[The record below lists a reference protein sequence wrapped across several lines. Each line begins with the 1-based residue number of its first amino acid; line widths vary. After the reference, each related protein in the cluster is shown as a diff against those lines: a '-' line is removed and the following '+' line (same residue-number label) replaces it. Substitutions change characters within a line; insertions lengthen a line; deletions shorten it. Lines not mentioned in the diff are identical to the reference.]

1 MKLIAFDTSTEST
14 SVALDLDG
22 ELIGWTQH
30 TPQQHARLLLGG
42 IDRLLADAGIG
53 RNSLDA
59 VAFGC
64 GPGSFTGVRLA
75 TAVAQGLS
83 FGLDLPAVP
92 VSTLA
97 ALALAALPQAAGLPV
112 LALLDARMGEVYAG
126 LYTAQG
132 VDGVRA
138 LEAERVVPPAQLGV
152 GVEGLLA
159 VCGGGYRAYAAQWSE
174 PLRARLRP
182 LDGEGTE
189 VPDARAIARLARG
202 KLAAGIRE
210 IALPVYLRD
219 RVAQTEAERQ
229 AARSPAIG

>member
-1 MKLIAFDTSTEST
+1 MKLIAFDTSTEHT
-14 SVALDLDG
+14 SIALDLDG
-22 ELIGWTQH
+22 ERIGWTQH

-42 IDRLLADAGIG
+42 IDRLLAEAGIG
-53 RNSLDA
+53 RTALDA

-97 ALALAALPQAAGLPV
+97 ALALAALPQATGLPV

-126 LYTAQG
+126 LYAAEG
-132 VDGVRA
+132 ADGVRA
-138 LEAERVVPPAQLGV
+138 LMAEQVIPPAQLALA
-152 GVEGLLA
+152 VEGVLA
-159 VCGGGYRAYAAQWSE
+159 VCGGGYRVYAGQLPEA
-174 PLRARLRP
+174 LLARLRP
-182 LDGEGTE
+182 LAGIEA
-189 VPDARAIARLARG
+189 PDARAIARLARS
-202 KLAAGIRE
+202 KLAAGVQE
-210 IALPVYLRD
+210 PALPVYLRD
-219 RVAQTEAERQ
+219 RVAQTEAERR

>member
-1 MKLIAFDTSTEST
+1 MKLIAFDTSTEYT

-22 ELIGWTQH
+22 VQQCWTQH
-30 TPQQHARLLLGG
+30 TPQQHARLLLGQ
-42 IDRLLADAGIG
+42 IDRLLADAGVA
-53 RNSLDA
+53 RRALDA

-97 ALALAALPQAAGLPV
+97 ALALAASPRSADRPV

-126 LYTAQG
+126 VYRGESGAM
-132 VDGVRA
+132 VA
-138 LEAERVVPPAQLGV
+138 LGPEQVVAPAQLTLPIDGM
-152 GVEGLLA
+152 LS
-159 VCGGGYRAYAAQWSE
+159 VCGGGFRVYAAQL
-174 PLRARLRP
+174 PAALRARLQP
-182 LDGEGTE
+182 VAGPGTE
-189 VPDARAIARLARG
+189 APDAGCIARLARQ
-202 KLAAGIRE
+202 KLQAGLRE
-210 IALPVYLRD
+210 PPLPVYLRD
-219 RVAQTEAERQ
+219 RVAQTEAERA